1 MVRLAS
7 LGGVILFIPFV
18 CSNAAEPLRLLVT
31 QQYSAPHLGSINSY
45 GLAIGNLM
53 DYSIAIQRE
62 ILIEKQTTSG
72 WKRQGVIQA
81 VNTCD
86 KFGSSNTPVPLHPHG
101 TMTVVPSNGWICGE
115 QCPTACM
122 QNAPYM
128 PGTYRFVVVTVPY
141 GLRIASPTV
150 FH

>member
-18 CSNAAEPLRLLVT
+18 CANAAEPLRLLVT
-31 QQYSAPHLGSINSY
+31 QQNSAPHLGPVNSY

-62 ILIEKQTTSG
+62 ILIEKQTASG

-86 KFGSSNTPVPLHPHG
+86 KFGSSNTPVRLDPHALG
-101 TMTVVPSNGWICGE
+101 VQAPEAVHAHFGDP
-115 QCPTACM
+115 CPV
-122 QNAPYM
+122 
-128 PGTYRFVVVTVPY
+128 R
-141 GLRIASPTV
+141 
-150 FH
+150 